1 MVKVN
6 KTNDI
11 FLQVGSLLDLLGVP
25 SHLYMIADFKEDDK
39 MMGEITSI
47 LDKTFTKDDLEQMLM
62 GKDDGEPVVDM
73 GQMEKLLEEDMDV
86 TLGENVIEVVK
97 KEENKEL
104 KPEDKKWQKEL
115 AAAGYDPRIRR

>member
-6 KTNDI
+6 KMNNI
-11 FLQVGSLLDLLGVP
+11 FFQVGSLLDLLGVP

-62 GKDDGEPVVDM
+62 GKDDGEPVVDV

-97 KEENKEL
+97 KEEKKEL
-104 KPEDKKWQKEL
+104 TPEEVKWQKEL